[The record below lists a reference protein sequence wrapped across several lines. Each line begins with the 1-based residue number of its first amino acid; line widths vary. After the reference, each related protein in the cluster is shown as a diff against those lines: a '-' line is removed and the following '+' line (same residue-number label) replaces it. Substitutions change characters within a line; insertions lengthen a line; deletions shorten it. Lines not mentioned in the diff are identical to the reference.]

1 MLQFNL
7 KEEEAGKAGGAGEV
21 CVCVCVWGGGRG
33 GGGGGEIK
41 SCCYGNSVDNLNIST
56 DRKTKLPSFDNL
68 PQQIASQIIINQL
81 IKICSFSSYIL
92 KLI

>member
-1 MLQFNL
+1 M
-7 KEEEAGKAGGAGEV
+7 
-21 CVCVCVWGGGRG
+21 CVWGGE
-33 GGGGGEIK
+33 GGGEIK
-41 SCCYGNSVDNLNIST
+41 SCYGNSVDNLIIST

-81 IKICSFSSYIL
+81 IKICIFSSYIL